1 MLLATPRFWYAR
13 QPTLLARLLQPLGWL
28 YALGV
33 RWHRRHSRP
42 GRLPVAVVSVGN
54 ITLGGTGKT
63 PLVIAL
69 AQELQRR
76 GFTVAVLLRGYGANS
91 RQPRRVGSTDAAALV
106 DAESRFA
113 ALPDGA
119 IVVADG
125 LAFGVMDDIAQRHAA
140 RLQIIALCHHPLALE
155 AGLSTEQ
162 AQRLQLSEQRALHAA
177 RAVLVTSTPTAH
189 LLTRQFSISESKI
202 TVALPGTDRQRFA
215 ACAGNP
221 PVLLTVATLTPRKA
235 HDVLIEA
242 LAQISEL
249 PWSARFVGGMEFDPT
264 WASTLREKVNAHGL
278 EQRILFLGSMA
289 DLSPAYDGADLFVLP
304 SLFEG
309 YGMAFAEALAHGLPV
324 VAARAGAVPDVVPE
338 SAGILVPPGD
348 AQALAEALRRLL
360 TEPALRQSLQLGA
373 QQAAARLP
381 TWTDT
386 ARIVA
391 TLINR
396 IRTASQLSSQEQSS
410 QEQE

>member
-1 MLLATPRFWYAR
+1 MLRRRPVIGKLRPGYVYAA
-13 QPTLLARLLQPLGWL
+13 QHYKEVLPAQGFAYNGHPQPLRTPLSDSPGNTVTPDL
-28 YALGV
+28 TFAIPGELQTLTGGYGYDRRLIAGLQALGL
-33 RWHRRHSRP
+33 S
-42 GRLPVAVVSVGN
+42 VAHMPLS
-54 ITLGGTGKT
+54 GTF
-63 PLVIAL
+63 PA
-69 AQELQRR
+69 
-76 GFTVAVLLRGYGANS
+76 
-91 RQPRRVGSTDAAALV
+91 PDAAALA

-119 IVVADG
+119 IVIADG

-249 PWSARFVGGMEFDPT
+249 PWSAHFVGGMEFDPA
-264 WASTLREKVNAHGL
+264 WAAALREKVNAHGL

-289 DLSPAYDGADLFVLP
+289 ELSPEYDGADLFVLP

-396 IRTASQLSSQEQSS
+396 IRTASQ
-410 QEQE
+410 EQE